1 MILEYSIANTLSI
14 KDKQTISFEAV
25 KTVDNKSSSSH
36 IIQTFDKKKILK
48 MACIYGANASGKT
61 NILTAFYFYI
71 NFILDSFTE
80 LKPNEDTHFVPF
92 MFTKESDK
100 LAGEFEIIF
109 YVPDSNNNFIK
120 YEYFIKLNQQQVLEE
135 VLYYSPK
142 RQKKLLYERKE
153 QKIKWGTDFTA
164 TSSNV
169 IEQIVRP
176 NCSIISTGAQVNQ
189 PIISYLYKYI
199 KNRFRGIIFPTSI
212 LSNYVLRNIEDELG
226 FKEKALGVLNAS
238 DISPVTDIKIEEQE
252 CPDEVLNL
260 LPQEIRQKILATGQK
275 PKQIINAK
283 LSHKIGDEDYDLP
296 LELESNG
303 TKRMMELTKPLLDL
317 ANSSVILID
326 ELEVSLHQDLLE
338 TFILLF
344 LEISK
349 DSQIIFTTH
358 NQDLLDSE
366 LLRDDEV
373 WFCYKDIWGKSEYNS
388 ITDYIGIRKEAS
400 RKKLYKAGKFGCLP
414 NISLTELKE
423 LFCAEENQ

>member
-25 KTVDNKSSSSH
+25 RAGNDKSSH

-48 MACIYGANASGKT
+48 MACIYGSNASGKT

-80 LKPNEDTHFVPF
+80 LKPNEYTHFIPF
-92 MFTKESDK
+92 RFTKESDK

-109 YVPDSNNNFIK
+109 YVPDSNNDFIR
-120 YEYFIKLNQQQVLEE
+120 YEYSIKLSKQQVLEE
-135 VLYYSPK
+135 VLYFAPK

-153 QKIKWGTDFTA
+153 QKIRWGTDIAA
-164 TSSNV
+164 TFANV
-169 IEQIVRP
+169 IEQILRP

-199 KNRFRGIIFPTSI
+199 KNRFRGIIFPTYNI
-212 LSNYVLRNIEDELG
+212 LSNYVLKNIGEDLE
-226 FKEKALGVLNAS
+226 FKEKALGILNAS
-238 DISPVTDIKIEEQE
+238 DISPVTDIDIDEQE
-252 CPDEVLNL
+252 LPDEVLNL
-260 LPQEIRQKILATGQK
+260 LPQEIKQKILTTGKK
-275 PKQIINAK
+275 PKQIINAS
-283 LSHKIGDEDYDLP
+283 LIHKIGDNDYDLP
-296 LELESNG
+296 LELESSG
-303 TKRMMELTKPLLDL
+303 TKRMMELTKPLLNL

-326 ELEVSLHQDLLE
+326 ELEASLHQDLLE
-338 TFILLF
+338 TFISLF

-400 RKKLYKAGKFGCLP
+400 RKKLYKAGKFGSLP
-414 NISLTELKE
+414 NINLTELRE
-423 LFCAEENQ
+423 LFCAKKD

>member
-1 MILEYSIANTLSI
+1 MILEYSVTNTLSI
-14 KDKQTISFEAV
+14 KEKQTISFEAV
-25 KTVDNKSSSSH
+25 GSGNDKSSH
-36 IIQTFDKKKILK
+36 VIQTFDKKKILK

-80 LKPNEDTHFVPF
+80 LKPNEYTHFIPF
-92 MFTKESDK
+92 MFTEDSDK

-109 YVPDSNNNFIK
+109 YVPDSAHDFIR

-135 VLYYSPK
+135 TLYFAPK
-142 RQKKLLYERKE
+142 RQKKLLFERKE
-153 QKIKWGTDFTA
+153 QKIKWGSDIATGTA
-164 TSSNV
+164 NV
-169 IEQIVRP
+169 VEQIVRS
-176 NCSIISTGAQVNQ
+176 NCSVISAGAQANQ
-189 PIISYLYKYI
+189 PIISPLYRYV
-199 KNRFRGIIFPTSI
+199 KNKFKGIILPASNT
-212 LSNYVLRNIEDELG
+212 LSNYVLKNIEDEQS

-238 DISPVTDIKIEEQE
+238 DISTVTDIKIESQE
-252 CPDEVLNL
+252 YPDEVLNL
-260 LPQEIRQKILATGQK
+260 LPLPPEVRQKILTTGRK
-275 PKQIINAK
+275 PKKINA
-283 LSHKIGDEDYDLP
+283 SIIHRIDNVNYELP

-303 TKRMMELTKPLLDL
+303 TKRMMELTKPLWDL

-338 TFILLF
+338 AFILLF

-358 NQDLLDSE
+358 DQDLLDSE

-373 WFCYKDIWGKSEYNS
+373 WFCYKDALGRSEYNS
-388 ITDYIGIRKEAS
+388 ITDYVGIRKETS

-414 NISLTELKE
+414 NVNLMELKE
-423 LFCAEENQ
+423 LFCAEKD